1 MDYLGC
7 ICVGIFLKFR
17 SKRDGLDSL
26 VCSPNVSMFNFC
38 AFQPNYFCNW
48 LRLVYKGELLSISSG
63 MKKYSEASRA
73 NHGSDTY
80 ARDKKTMNVTR
91 CDGVKKWGWRLTGL
105 HHPITGKDHLIK
117 KKT

>member
-1 MDYLGC
+1 
-7 ICVGIFLKFR
+7 
-17 SKRDGLDSL
+17 
-26 VCSPNVSMFNFC
+26 MFNFC

-80 ARDKKTMNVTR
+80 ACYKKNNERDKMR
-91 CDGVKKWGWRLTGL
+91 WGKKNGG
-105 HHPITGKDHLIK
+105 GD
-117 KKT
+117 